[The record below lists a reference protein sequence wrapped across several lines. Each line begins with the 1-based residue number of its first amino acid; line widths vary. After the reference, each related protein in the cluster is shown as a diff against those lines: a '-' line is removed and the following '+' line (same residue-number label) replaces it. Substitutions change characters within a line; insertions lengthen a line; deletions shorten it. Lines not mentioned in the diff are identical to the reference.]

1 MKAEKFQLIDTEN
14 NRVISS
20 GVTYSRLFNIMYN
33 LTTILMDDYL
43 ENHPDDFCDEEFDK
57 LIYRYKLVSL

>member
-1 MKAEKFQLIDTEN
+1 MKAERFQLIDTKEH
-14 NRVISS
+14 RVISS
-20 GVTYSRLFNIMYN
+20 GVTYSRLFHIMYN

-43 ENHPDDFCDEEFDK
+43 EDHPDDFCDEEFDE